1 MLLTCLEMNITRLNE
16 EEIPLKKS
24 QKAHAVFPFMICWLK
39 NILFDSMK
47 YVMSVVGCDYVLY
60 IKNVEYVGVEH
71 ISLAYYLFSSYFQCM
86 ILISLSLSI
95 CCNVSNII
103 HD

>member
-1 MLLTCLEMNITRLNE
+1 MFLTCLEMNITRLSE

-24 QKAHAVFPFMICWLK
+24 QKVHAVFPFMICWLK

-60 IKNVEYVGVEH
+60 INYKNVEYVGAEH
-71 ISLAYYLFSSYFQCM
+71 ILLAYYLFSSIFI
-86 ILISLSLSI
+86 ILR
-95 CCNVSNII
+95 NN
-103 HD
+103 

>member
-1 MLLTCLEMNITRLNE
+1 MLLTCLEMNITRLSE

-24 QKAHAVFPFMICWLK
+24 QKAHAVFPFMIYWLK

-71 ISLAYYLFSSYFQCM
+71 IYWHITYFHHTF
-86 ILISLSLSI
+86 
-95 CCNVSNII
+95 NA
-103 HD
+103 